1 MSFTAT
7 VIKVFISSPGDVK
20 EIRTAAEDV
29 CHELM
34 GLQTEQ
40 SRMLFEPVLWETDA
54 VPDFSPGSDPQD
66 KLNRQ
71 LVEPSDILV
80 AIFWSRLGAPTADAP
95 SGTVSEINRF
105 LKLGRPVLVY
115 RWTKPLDMDSPDAD
129 QLGQLLQYL
138 KSIEK
143 QCLWVKFKDVDFF
156 KQNLRVALL
165 GLLPQFRR
173 VLLSAPRTLLQGYM
187 DNFLKP
193 MYEHVNNSA
202 EVTLRLEDED
212 EDQKPEVKFSKVRI
226 AVLLPASIRLA
237 SQDNVTQ
244 VRRNHFVRATIVTLR
259 RPFGVVLRRA
269 DLGRPEITV
278 YDIPTPLGALYD
290 IIRKDFEAN
299 RDRAVKVDFDAL
311 GQRELDEFILELK
324 TFIAGSGGMSGVVSL
339 TTFEEMGIA

>member
-34 GLQTEQ
+34 ALQTEQ
-40 SRMLFEPVLWETDA
+40 SRMLFEPVLWEKDS

-80 AIFWSRLGAPTADAP
+80 AIFWSRLGAATSDAP

-105 LKLGRPVLVY
+105 LKLGRPVLTY
-115 RWTKPLDMDSPDAD
+115 LWTKPLDMDSPDVD
-129 QLGQLLQYL
+129 QLGKLLQYL

-193 MYEHVNNSA
+193 MYEYVNNSA
-202 EVTLRLEDED
+202 EVTLRLED

-259 RPFGVVLRRA
+259 RTFGVVLRRA
-269 DLGRPEITV
+269 DLGQPEITV

-299 RDRAVKVDFDAL
+299 RDRTVKVDFDAL
-311 GQRELDEFILELK
+311 GQRELDEFTEELRD
-324 TFIAGSGGMSGVVSL
+324 FIDSSGGMSGVVSL

>member
-1 MSFTAT
+1 
-7 VIKVFISSPGDVK
+7 VK
-20 EIRTAAEDV
+20 EIRIAARDV

-34 GLQTEQ
+34 ALQTEQ
-40 SRMLFEPVLWETDA
+40 SRMLLEPVLWETDA
-54 VPDFSPGSDPQD
+54 VPDFSAGSDPQD

-80 AIFWSRLGAPTADAP
+80 AIFWSRLGAATADAP

-105 LKLGRPVLVY
+105 LKLGRPVLTY
-115 RWTKPLDMDSPDAD
+115 LWTKPLDMDSPDVD
-129 QLGQLLQYL
+129 QLGKLLQYL

-143 QCLWVKFKDVDFF
+143 QCLWVKFKDVDVF

-212 EDQKPEVKFSKVRI
+212 QKPEVKFNRVRI
-226 AVLLPASIRLA
+226 AVLLPGSIRRA

-244 VRRNHFVRATIVTLR
+244 VRKDHFVRATIVTLR
-259 RPFGVVLRRA
+259 RPLASFSAVRTWA
-269 DLGRPEITV
+269 GRN
-278 YDIPTPLGALYD
+278 YGL
-290 IIRKDFEAN
+290 
-299 RDRAVKVDFDAL
+299 
-311 GQRELDEFILELK
+311 
-324 TFIAGSGGMSGVVSL
+324 
-339 TTFEEMGIA
+339 